1 MVTYERL
8 WETMKKKKV
17 SQYHLNH
24 YCNVSSSQIDRLK
37 KNCYVSTHT
46 IEKLCFLLQCRVEDI
61 MTVYPD
67 PEPEPEPVSEEPST
81 SAEPVDD
88 PES

>member
-17 SQYHLNH
+17 SQYHLIH

-67 PEPEPEPVSEEPST
+67 PEPEPVSEEPST